1 VDHSTLTQKKTSRS
15 SLFRW
20 LGTVISL
27 ALMIYLLS
35 KQGWA
40 EIWRSIQSIP
50 WAYFVIALVLMLISR
65 LTVVGRWY
73 ALLRGAE
80 QKISIRDTLWLVF
93 AGLFATNFLPTTI
106 GGDVIRLAGA
116 VKRKLDPPVVTAS
129 LLADRLIGVV
139 GMTTLLPV
147 GLPYLL
153 TVHETG
159 FIQEPLSAMA
169 ALGFRGKVSSWYSK
183 GLNFARS
190 TMNALAIWLKRPSAL
205 IKALLWTY
213 GHQVALFT
221 TIWVLFMGMHQA
233 ISWWV
238 VAGLWIFN
246 YYITLLPVSINGL
259 GVQELSI
266 AYIYT
271 QFGGVSS
278 DSALVMAIIIRLLYM
293 LASLPGALALPEILS
308 MGTWKNSG
316 KTGN

>member
-1 VDHSTLTQKKTSRS
+1 
-15 SLFRW
+15 
-20 LGTVISL
+20 
-27 ALMIYLLS
+27 MIYLLS

-40 EIWRSIQSIP
+40 EIWESIQSIP

-65 LTVVGRWY
+65 LTVVGRWH
-73 ALLRGAE
+73 ALLRGAD
-80 QKISIRDTLWLVF
+80 QKISIRDTLRLVF

-129 LLADRLIGVV
+129 LLADRLIGVI

-153 TVHETG
+153 AVHGTG
-159 FIQEPLSAMA
+159 LIREPLSAMA
-169 ALGFRGKVSSWYSK
+169 AVGFRDRVSSWFTKSR
-183 GLNFARS
+183 NFAAS
-190 TMNALAIWLKRPSAL
+190 TFVALAIWLKRPSAL
-205 IKALLWTY
+205 LKALLWTY

-221 TIWVLFMGMHQA
+221 AIWVLFMGMHQT
-233 ISWWV
+233 ISWWA

-278 DSALVMAIIIRLLYM
+278 DSALVMAVIIRLLYM

-308 MGTWKNSG
+308 TGVSANSEKSG
-316 KTGN
+316 S